1 MRYKGYYFD
10 EETGFYYCRSRYY
23 VPEWCRWLNADSPA
37 YLKPYSATGNNL
49 FAYCE
54 NNPVMGYDPNGTFD
68 WNRDAKQVLGW
79 CAIGGLFVF
88 AVVASI
94 GAGIPLSGLA
104 VGFALGSL
112 VNIAGQAVGNI
123 NEGEQ
128 AFHDLDGK
136 QILLGGVTGAAFATG
151 FGGLYGAVGIGAV
164 SNAGMSA
171 FKDNSWGNILGSA
184 VVGGIAAGIGYGLG
198 KIVANK
204 VFKNDDMRF
213 SEYYELARMDR
224 NMLFSAVRAFGA
236 SLHTFLPTIA
246 TPASRAL
253 IQILGNISIGE
264 FL

>member
-10 EETGFYYCRSRYY
+10 EETGFYYCKSRYY

-68 WNRDAKQVLGW
+68 WNRDAKQVLGVVVTL
-79 CAIGGLFVF
+79 GLF
-88 AVVASI
+88 AVAFGALIGSSI
-94 GAGIPLSGLA
+94 SFSGLA
-104 VGFALGSL
+104 VGIALGSRA
-112 VNIAGQAVGNI
+112 NIAGQAVGNI
-123 NEGEQ
+123 IEGEQ
-128 AFHDLDGK
+128 AVHDLDCK
-136 QILLGGVTGAAFATG
+136 QILLGGATGAAFATG
-151 FGGLYGAVGIGAV
+151 LGGLYGAVGIGAV

-204 VFKNDDMRF
+204 VFKNDDMGF

-224 NMLFSAVRAFGA
+224 NMLFSAIRAFGA

-253 IQILGNISIGE
+253 IQILGNTSIGR